1 MTLTALTK
9 FVKPKVK
16 AEVFQVERGGDG
28 HASIYFFATDPK
40 SGKVQTFCVGCDK
53 ADEIRVWPGG
63 FEKLRIEA
71 NPLPPDSPKSDVRKK
86 RSIVRFGSEM
96 YIIGYGFQS
105 YHVDVGDY

>member
-28 HASIYFFATDPK
+28 HVSIYFFATDPK
-40 SGKVQTFCVGCDK
+40 SGKVRTFVVTCDQ

-63 FEKLRIEA
+63 FEKLRVEA
-71 NPLPPDSPKSDVRKK
+71 KPLPPDSVKSAIRKK
-86 RSIVRFGSEM
+86 GSIIRFGGEM
-96 YIIGYGFQS
+96 YIVGYGFS
-105 YHVDVGDY
+105 SHHVDVGDY